1 MMSALML
8 ANRFEGL
15 EFMKRLGGILFL
27 LVLLIPTAMAATIGI
42 SPGAIEPG
50 DTVTVSVNDL
60 PDNTPFS
67 LGIRGEFATVPGDT
81 FTFAIRDLS
90 FPFSLNQ
97 GEMNAYTQG
106 TTWTK
111 LSAELPDG
119 GSFSMNHTAKNGEV
133 RSTQPRNIGN
143 GTLSLIALDGKVAA
157 GSIITD
163 LTLMG
168 MKQGPDD
175 GAISFAIEGF
185 EQGTVTV
192 TVYID
197 GVEALSRVILV
208 GEAPI
213 PTPAPTPIRTPTPT
227 STPIIPGT
235 LEIVSNKNTVVR
247 GNSFVVTITGESSK
261 EYHLFIDEV
270 EGPGPGGHPVVAP
283 GQVGVVSPYNP
294 TNVTIRTNAGG
305 TRSIQFNTNQSTD
318 TRTFTVG
325 VADPADPEI
334 YDEVKVRVEEGA
346 VTITASGTG
355 VYYLGEEI
363 TLSGTNTASDTTYL
377 FLTGP
382 NLGTN
387 GVNLTRLAP
396 VKSNDS
402 GSFTRVAVNADDTWS
417 YKWSTADLAWALD
430 AGTYT
435 IYAVSQPRSKDSLTG
450 VRFATTSIGLRAP
463 TLSARTSGAT
473 LTPGDDY
480 RIGGIATGA
489 PEAVQI
495 WIFGK
500 NYYKLGMPV
509 AVESDGSFEYVLT
522 GAETADLAKGQYY
535 VVVQHPA
542 GNEFGVKADPATGM
556 IYGYGINNV
565 TLTSLQAPAAASAL
579 INALNSPNIDDI
591 YIKLSFTVD
600 GSWIRIDGL
609 SDQTYGETFR
619 ITGTTSYSPGTVL
632 GYWIAAQDSGAV
644 SLSGETVISDNG
656 EWSIDLDTTA
666 IGPGAYAF
674 HISAPDGQESA
685 TVLFDIY
692 DDITHP
698 LPPGGGSY
706 RVERVGVTPSLD
718 SLSPGEE
725 VALNGIIRL
734 DGAIG
739 HPYSPSGPECL
750 EFATDVKAP
759 RWSYNLKVD
768 GNLIYTEPVAITSR
782 SFTLSSWELGYR
794 GDVRIILH
802 LSGTVPETAGTQ
814 DPVLLRI
821 LQRGADG
828 RIIPGSEHR
837 LAFTPAGNDPVQ
849 PFGDNLTLSPGWNFI
864 SIPRPLAA
872 GNDTAMI
879 FAGINTTG
887 RSVLRYNTTIR
898 DWTQLDKEDRIAPL
912 EGLWI
917 YSTGPA
923 TVPLNFSTDP
933 LLPPAERTLSAGW
946 NAIGTTGTAPAT
958 AKDTLYSVN
967 REWSTLIG
975 FNAGSQSFE
984 AGIVNGGSDAN
995 ADTRPVYPGRGYWLS
1010 MSGPG
1015 TLYAIG
1021 A

>member
-1 MMSALML
+1 M
-8 ANRFEGL
+8 
-15 EFMKRLGGILFL
+15 
-27 LVLLIPTAMAATIGI
+27 IPDRAK
-42 SPGAIEPG
+42 
-50 DTVTVSVNDL
+50 VSVVIVVALLAALIVAPAAAEEIIVN
-60 PDNTPFS
+60 
-67 LGIRGEFATVPGDT
+67 
-81 FTFAIRDLS
+81 
-90 FPFSLNQ
+90 
-97 GEMNAYTQG
+97 
-106 TTWTK
+106 
-111 LSAELPDG
+111 SA
-119 GSFSMNHTAKNGEV
+119 
-133 RSTQPRNIGN
+133 
-143 GTLSLIALDGKVAA
+143 GTLA
-157 GSIITD
+157 GD
-163 LTLMG
+163 EDCNLTVNTS
-168 MKQGPDD
+168 P
-175 GAISFAIEGF
+175 
-185 EQGTVTV
+185 
-192 TVYID
+192 
-197 GVEALSRVILV
+197 LS
-208 GEAPI
+208 
-213 PTPAPTPIRTPTPT
+213 
-227 STPIIPGT
+227 
-235 LEIVSNKNTVVR
+235 
-247 GNSFVVTITGESSK
+247 
-261 EYHLFIDEV
+261 
-270 EGPGPGGHPVVAP
+270 
-283 GQVGVVSPYNP
+283 
-294 TNVTIRTNAGG
+294 
-305 TRSIQFNTNQSTD
+305 
-318 TRTFTVG
+318 
-325 VADPADPEI
+325 
-334 YDEVKVRVEEGA
+334 YDEPKAEAAEGA

-450 VRFATTSIGLRAP
+450 VRFATTSIVLRAP
-463 TLSARTSGAT
+463 TLSVWTSGAT

-489 PEAVQI
+489 PDAVQI

-500 NYYKLGMPV
+500 NYYKLGVLV

-522 GAETADLAKGQYY
+522 GAETSDLAKGQYY
-535 VVVQHPA
+535 VVVQHPMY
-542 GNEFGVKADPATGM
+542 GGFGVTEVNGVISAQ
-556 IYGYGINNV
+556 GITPV
-565 TLTSLQAPAAASAL
+565 DLKRLQAPDAASVL
-579 INALNSPNIDDI
+579 INALDSPYVDDT

-782 SFTLSSWELGYR
+782 SFTLSNWDLGYR
-794 GDVRIILH
+794 GDVRIYLS
-802 LSGTVPETAGTQ
+802 LSGAVPEAGTE
-814 DPVLLRI
+814 DPALLRI

-864 SIPRPLAA
+864 SIPRLLSH